1 MFYSVSALIYI
12 LFLYINTISTPHHLH
27 ISYQKLRNYG
37 TDIKPAKTIIR
48 ACCVVGGKLDEV
60 GGMRLIIERLI
71 VAGGNELFYIISVE
85 KILISIWSIFKLVLC
100 I

>member
-1 MFYSVSALIYI
+1 MIAGLEE
-12 LFLYINTISTPHHLH
+12 IS
-27 ISYQKLRNYG
+27 SGYKAG
-37 TDIKPAKTIIR
+37 KTIIR

-85 KILISIWSIFKLVLC
+85 KIFN
-100 I
+100 